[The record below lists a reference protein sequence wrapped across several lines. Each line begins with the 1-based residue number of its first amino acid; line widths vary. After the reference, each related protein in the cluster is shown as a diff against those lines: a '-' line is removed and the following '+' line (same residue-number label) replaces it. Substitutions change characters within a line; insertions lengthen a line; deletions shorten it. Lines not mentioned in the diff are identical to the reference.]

1 MSLPHL
7 HLPPSATRG
16 CGSRKKGGIYA
27 ETLLSAKGRP
37 LEDFLFDP
45 PLLLPLEELGVTPRG
60 VKIFTAP
67 DGATHILD
75 WVGER
80 YYPYVADFVEEVRRM
95 GMSRRLPRTL
105 DFSRLDS
112 RSRVILIHARA
123 WIENAAEYFAAMGQP
138 WPPVAWD
145 CPKKLQEHM
154 REGNPPQMCAG
165 LWWWDV
171 PADRAIPDQPAVGD
185 FALGWRDM
193 PSFSYLARSAKTLKG
208 TYRPAA
214 FAALPITR
222 LAVIRDDDQA
232 NFEAALRAAQRASLE
247 VEVCDE

>member
-1 MSLPHL
+1 M
-7 HLPPSATRG
+7 
-16 CGSRKKGGIYA
+16 
-27 ETLLSAKGRP
+27 
-37 LEDFLFDP
+37 
-45 PLLLPLEELGVTPRG
+45 TPRG
-60 VKIFTAP
+60 VKLYTDP
-67 DGATHILD
+67 SGATHILD

-80 YYPYVADFVEEVRRM
+80 YYPHVADFIEEVRRM

-105 DFSRLDS
+105 DFSRLDP

-123 WIENAAEYFAAMGQP
+123 WIDNAADYFAAMGQ
-138 WPPVAWD
+138 WPPAAWD
-145 CPKKLQEHM
+145 CPKKLPEHL
-154 REGNPPQMCAG
+154 REDNPPNMCAG

-193 PSFSYLARSAKTLKG
+193 PSFSYLARHSARLKG
-208 TYRPAA
+208 AYRPAA

-232 NFEAALRAAQRASLE
+232 NLESAQRAKLE